1 MTYEHARPIV
11 ERRLTAYYDMVAGP
25 VCATSDW
32 SGMPA
37 GGGTTSSPQER
48 WVLAHEAS
56 WDDVALI
63 ERIMQVLGRREQAL
77 ILMRYR
83 DKKTWQDVAD
93 GLGVRS
99 KREVYSLRDRALYVF
114 AVHMGLLDDKCNR
127 TSQGK

>member
-1 MTYEHARPIV
+1 MTYEQARPIV

-32 SGMPA
+32 SGMPHGSA
-37 GGGTTSSPQER
+37 ASSVQER
-48 WVLAHEAS
+48 WVLAREAS

-114 AVHMGLLDDKCNR
+114 ACHMGLLDDKCNR